1 MIKHINQI
9 IKLLKKRFTTIKKTN
24 RKKTIELI
32 DKLNLALST
41 FLK

>member
-1 MIKHINQI
+1 MIKHINQT
-9 IKLLKKRFTTIKKTN
+9 IKLFEKRFMTIKNMN

>member
-1 MIKHINQI
+1 MTKHINQI
-9 IKLLKKRFTTIKKTN
+9 IKLFKKRFTTIKDIN